1 MLFVNKLEG
10 SQWRFFFRATPLVT
24 YVITVFFSGKEPWRQ
39 KPCLSSSIIDSCLL
53 AHMLWPVSVSWTQQ
67 FIMNRVNKTL
77 VFMFPRIVMKCH
89 LLNITLKELEFY
101 FLNSYSVVMWKTNQE
116 LVTTIFY
123 MFEYSMHLLMDI
135 TSILLLNPYD
145 QDHDLVMRNLLFTSS
160 NLLWSLS
167 WKIPL
172 LVAVVGSF
180 SFNKSHFIR

>member
-1 MLFVNKLEG
+1 
-10 SQWRFFFRATPLVT
+10 
-24 YVITVFFSGKEPWRQ
+24 
-39 KPCLSSSIIDSCLL
+39 
-53 AHMLWPVSVSWTQQ
+53 
-67 FIMNRVNKTL
+67 MNRVNKTL

-167 WKIPL
+167 
-172 LVAVVGSF
+172 
-180 SFNKSHFIR
+180 

>member
-1 MLFVNKLEG
+1 MKILFQSNSSRYLCNNCLFQRK
-10 SQWRFFFRATPLVT
+10 RAVKAEAMS
-24 YVITVFFSGKEPWRQ
+24 VF
-39 KPCLSSSIIDSCLL
+39 LHYNSCLL

-77 VFMFPRIVMKCH
+77 VFMFPRIIMKCH
-89 LLNITLKELEFY
+89 LLNIPLKELEFY